1 MRMNLHDL
9 AEELPIKWQT
19 IMIVAQQSYD
29 AFKALEGGA
38 RGFEGSKGQSGLRL
52 IGKVRLAP

>member
-1 MRMNLHDL
+1 MNLHDL

-29 AFKALEGGA
+29 AFNALEA
-38 RGFEGSKGQSGLRL
+38 
-52 IGKVRLAP
+52 VRTALNKAKAKAA